1 VVIACQRRGN
11 LGVVGQFGG
20 EHGRVQ
26 RLVTAINE
34 RKDLIAE
41 REGVANCRPEC
52 VIICCFMIR

>member
-11 LGVVGQFGG
+11 LGVVDQFGG

-26 RLVTAINE
+26 RLVTAIDE

-41 REGVANCRPEC
+41 REGVSPNR
-52 VIICCFMIR
+52 FRRTR